1 MFGTPIMLLRWTS
14 EFMQAGVKYAVIE
27 HGLKQ
32 GGVSPKNDNNLK
44 I

>member
-1 MFGTPIMLLRWTS
+1 
-14 EFMQAGVKYAVIE
+14 VKYAVIE

-44 I
+44 YKICLN